1 MAEFV
6 ILPALLRFIVR
17 VAPSHEKARAQE
29 IICFA
34 DTYDIKPDGSLLFWG
49 RLRMGKEGASKIV
62 NVPTL
67 SYAPG
72 KWEGVTLS
80 WGDEMPAFV
89 RAVAGNN
96 EESHPGKGSV
106 SSDLS
111 NSVAPLH
118 AQANNTSLSPS
129 SSSPTY
135 PSNNNVQGGQSG
147 NYYRPSSTIPGF
159 DSKQREE
166 WEKERAAAVGKAL
179 NAWFQKNDRFP
190 GTTQFLK
197 QIPELLKG
205 EPFPKMVE
213 EDFEWAVVS
222 LLKKKMYPVIKFQ
235 SKEIYRFIDL
245 NLPGIIKRH
254 GAGKLSPLLNMLRD
268 LEETKNVGP
277 IDLVVWMINNH
288 QLK

>member
-1 MAEFV
+1 MADLI
-6 ILPALLRFIVR
+6 ILPALLRFTVR

-29 IICFA
+29 IVCFA

-49 RLRMGKEGASKIV
+49 RLRMGKEGAGKIV

-80 WGDEMPAFV
+80 WGDELPAFV
-89 RAVAGNN
+89 RAVSGNN
-96 EESHPGKGSV
+96 EVAPANMGSI

-111 NSVAPLH
+111 NSVPPLH
-118 AQANNTSLSPS
+118 TPAHNPG
-129 SSSPTY
+129 SSPNY
-135 PSNNNVQGGQSG
+135 PSNNNIQSGQAG
-147 NYYRPSSTIPGF
+147 NYYRPNSTIPGF

-179 NAWFQKNDRFP
+179 NAWFQKHDRFP

-205 EPFPKMVE
+205 ESFPKMNDD
-213 EDFEWAVVS
+213 DFEWAVVS

-235 SKEIYRFIDL
+235 SKDIYRFLDF

-254 GAGKLSPLLNMLRD
+254 GGGKLSPLLNMLRD